1 MARGDPSASSRR
13 RLVGNRGSC
22 TETYQYIDYT
32 QLTVIERTC
41 SWDFSSKASFSVT
54 SEGWVTVVV
63 VDIIN
68 IVSYS
73 RIYGSYLFQF
83 TEELLCNNVVSR
95 LEGVRHLYNINYQER
110 HPDISTITSMSTR

>member
-1 MARGDPSASSRR
+1 M
-13 RLVGNRGSC
+13 
-22 TETYQYIDYT
+22 
-32 QLTVIERTC
+32 
-41 SWDFSSKASFSVT
+41 T